1 MRKILSALLGV
12 FFLCLVWTTAFASM
26 LLYPKFQ
33 ALDSNGDP
41 LSGGLVYTYTAG
53 TTTAKASYSDRDYTT
68 ANTNP
73 VVLDSRGEAAI
84 YLNGT
89 YKIIL
94 RDSDGT
100 TILTIDNVS
109 GADVGTG
116 VSGASGYIAVY
127 NSTSTLVG
135 VPEISGVSVT
145 DGTITDDK
153 LTGVLTKAIATTLTI
168 SAGVSV
174 YELKS
179 STMSELSGTSIYSA
193 YLTGVSV
200 STRSP
205 TSGVS
210 TRVASGTG
218 RGENLVFFLQDDTAQ
233 SGNTIGVH
241 FTSGDVIASA
251 DTITAGVSKYIMSG
265 TTDAQ
270 IIIAISTGVS
280 KWWVRTT
287 GGPSVAWD

>member
-1 MRKILSALLGV
+1 MKILKTIAITLAIFLGCSLWVGAGGGPKIVTAPIQSWTKKALTITGMWS
-12 FFLCLVWTTAFASM
+12 F
-26 LLYPKFQ
+26 
-33 ALDSNGDP
+33 SNIDIN
-41 LSGGLVYTYTAG
+41 GG
-53 TTTAKASYSDRDYTT
+53 
-68 ANTNP
+68 
-73 VVLDSRGEAAI
+73 EI
-84 YLNGT
+84 
-89 YKIIL
+89 
-94 RDSDGT
+94 DGT
-100 TILTIDNVS
+100 
-109 GADVGTG
+109 
-116 VSGASGYIAVY
+116 
-127 NSTSTLVG
+127 
-135 VPEISGVSVT
+135 
-145 DGTITDDK
+145 
-153 LTGVLTKAIATTLTI
+153 AIATTLTI